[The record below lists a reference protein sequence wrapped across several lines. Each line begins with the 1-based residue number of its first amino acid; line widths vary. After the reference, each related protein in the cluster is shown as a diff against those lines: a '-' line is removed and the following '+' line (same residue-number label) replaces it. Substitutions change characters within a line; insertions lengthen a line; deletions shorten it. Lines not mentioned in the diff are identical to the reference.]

1 MTSPDSPPTKLTD
14 SPGAFLLGEN
24 PRGFTPDQQ
33 QTAREIKARI
43 QSGETVPLEE
53 LKAFLK
59 SAEAELSKTRLAR
72 NVKEKQTDVDF
83 F

>member
-1 MTSPDSPPTKLTD
+1 MTSPDSPPTKPTD
-14 SPGAFLLGEN
+14 SPASFLLGEN
-24 PRGFTPDQQ
+24 PRGFSTDQQ
-33 QTAREIKARI
+33 QAAREIKARI
-43 QSGETVPLEE
+43 QAGETVPLED

-59 SAEAELSKTRLAR
+59 SAEADLSKTRLAR